1 MFNLGEV
8 NNLIS
13 EDNGA
18 ARTILIV
25 EDESII
31 ALNLKY
37 DLEDLGYDVI
47 GVVDTGDD
55 AIDNAVEFRPDLTI
69 MDINLKGD
77 INGIQAAKKI
87 LALDLAVIYL
97 TANTD
102 DITFNESLS
111 TSPASTFIPKPY
123 DINTLSK
130 NVALAINRQSVES
143 EKVNEARGIAKDKD
157 APKAETLQLEGG
169 ESELLESG
177 DEKTDYQNYLRYTD
191 LQQKAKEEYKL
202 SDNAIRHYKSKDPD
216 SKDRII
222 VVEDEAI
229 TAMNLKYDLE
239 DMGYEVLD
247 TLDTGSEAI
256 EKSEEL
262 YPDLVLMDIQ
272 LKGDIDGIE
281 AARQISEMG
290 IPVVF
295 LTANTDDD
303 TSFKALKTAPYGYIP
318 KPYSLQQLEM
328 TVAVALR
335 KHEEDIKTI
344 IKTEDKV
351 SEKNKELIIE
361 KTDVAIIVGISIIL
375 IVESLIMRNV
385 TWLQWIL
392 FIPSAIMIFLALVS
406 LKKQDPVKEWDVP
419 PFVTL
424 IVPAHNEEHTIAET
438 ATSLASI
445 DYYYNGEVNFE
456 LIVCNDG
463 SEDRTGEV
471 LAGLKDKFPHLK
483 IITRV
488 PPRSGKGKG
497 FVLNDALEI
506 SKGDVVAVFDADAK
520 VEPDFLNIIIPY
532 LNDPEV
538 QGVQARIKMY
548 NKDENWLTYMQH
560 VELAGFGNIV
570 RAKDILGK
578 AGFLGG
584 NGQLVKKEAIYGGGG
599 WDGFA
604 ITEDLNLSV
613 KLMIE
618 GYAIRY
624 CGETWVYQEAVP
636 TWRQLFRQRARWAIG
651 NFETLFIYGIKIIR
665 SPMPVF
671 RMFGVLE
678 HVAFYGLN
686 MLVFF
691 GFIVFA
697 VNLIGWFLLHNV
709 TIIRMDAPLIIGIL
723 SAFGFFPG
731 AVITLSRDRVG
742 FFKLIYGVVGYW
754 LYCFHLIPLF
764 FITSYQMLTRKERTW
779 AKTVHTG
786 DDEVEDAVGEDIP
799 VGEIGESEAL
809 R

>member
-1 MFNLGEV
+1 MAP
-8 NNLIS
+8 
-13 EDNGA
+13 EDIESNSKS
-18 ARTILIV
+18 ILIV

-37 DLEDLGYDVI
+37 DLEDLGYEVI
-47 GVVDTGDD
+47 DIVDTGDD
-55 AIDNAVEFRPDLTI
+55 AIDKAVEYRPDLTV

-77 INGIQAAKKI
+77 VNGIQAAKKI

-102 DITFNESLS
+102 DITFNEATS
-111 TSPASTFIPKPY
+111 TSPASAFIPKPY

-143 EKVNEARGIAKDKD
+143 EKVNEARGIAKEKNKPESDV
-157 APKAETLQLEGG
+157 LE
-169 ESELLESG
+169 LESG
-177 DEKTDYQNYLRYTD
+177 ENNLIESDEKVDYQNYMQYND
-191 LQQKAKEEYKL
+191 LQQKAKDEYKL
-202 SDNAIRHYKSKDPD
+202 SNNAIKHYENKDTESKI
-216 SKDRII
+216 KII

-229 TAMNLKYDLE
+229 TALNLKYDLE
-239 DMGYEVLD
+239 DLGYEVPETID
-247 TLDTGSEAI
+247 NGPEAI
-256 EKSEEL
+256 EKCNEI
-262 YPDLVLMDIQ
+262 YPDIVLMDIN
-272 LKGDIDGIE
+272 LKGNMNGIE
-281 AARQISEMG
+281 AADEISEIG
-290 IPVVF
+290 IPIIF
-295 LTANTDDD
+295 LTANTDDL
-303 TSFKALKTAPYGYIP
+303 TAFEALKTAPYGYLS
-318 KPYSLQQLEM
+318 KPYSNKDLEL
-328 TVAVALR
+328 TVGMVLR

-344 IKTEDKV
+344 IKTENKV
-351 SEKNKELIIE
+351 SEKNTELIIE
-361 KTDVAIIVGISIIL
+361 KTDIGLIL
-375 IVESLIMRNV
+375 IASMALIIASIYHRNV
-385 TWLQWIL
+385 TWLQWVL
-392 FIPSAIMIFLALVS
+392 LVPSAIMVFLAVVS
-406 LKKQDPVKEWDVP
+406 LKKQDPVEEWEVP

-438 ATSLASI
+438 VTSLASI

-463 SEDRTGEV
+463 SEDRTGEE
-471 LAGLKDKFPHLK
+471 LAKLKDKFPHLK

-506 SKGDVVAVFDADAK
+506 SKGEVVAVFDADAR
-520 VEPDFLNIIIPY
+520 VDPDFLSIIVPY

-538 QGVQARIKMY
+538 QGVQSRIKMY

-584 NGQLVKKEAIYGGGG
+584 NGQLVKKDAIYGGGG

-618 GYAIRY
+618 GNAIRY

-651 NFETLFIYGIKIIR
+651 NFETLFIYGTKIIK

-691 GFIVFA
+691 GFLVFA
-697 VNLIGWFLLHNV
+697 VNLIGWFLLDQT
-709 TIIRMDAPLIIGIL
+709 TIMRMDAPLIIGII

-731 AVITLSRDRVG
+731 AVITLSRDRVN
-742 FFKLIYGVVGYW
+742 FFKLLYGVFGYW

-786 DDEVEDAVGEDIP
+786 DDENAEVVDEDIP
-799 VGEIGESEAL
+799 VGEIETE
-809 R
+809 

>member
-1 MFNLGEV
+1 MCITLTIE
-8 NNLIS
+8 NNDS
-13 EDNGA
+13 NSK
-18 ARTILIV
+18 TILIV
-25 EDESII
+25 EDEAIT

-37 DLEDLGYDVI
+37 DLEDLGYKVI
-47 GVVDTGDD
+47 DIVDTGDD
-55 AIDNAVEFRPDLTI
+55 AIDRAVEFRPDLTI
-69 MDINLKGD
+69 MDINLKGN

-87 LALDLAVIYL
+87 LALDLAIIYL
-97 TANTD
+97 TANSD
-102 DITFNESLS
+102 DITFNETMS
-111 TSPASTFIPKPY
+111 TSPASSFILKPY
-123 DINTLSK
+123 NINMLSK

-143 EKVNEARGIAKDKD
+143 EKINEARGIAKEKDKSAGD
-157 APKAETLQLEGG
+157 VLQI
-169 ESELLESG
+169 ESG
-177 DEKTDYQNYLRYTD
+177 EQNLIETTDEKINYQNYLEYSD

-202 SDNAIRHYKSKDPD
+202 SNNAIIHYKTKDPD
-216 SKDRII
+216 SKVNIL

-229 TAMNLKYDLE
+229 TALNLKYDLE
-239 DMGYEVLD
+239 DLGYEVPETID
-247 TLDTGSEAI
+247 NGNDAI
-256 EKSEEL
+256 EKSQEL
-262 YPDLVLMDIQ
+262 YPDLVLMDIN
-272 LKGDIDGIE
+272 LKGNVDGIE
-281 AARQISEMG
+281 AAKEISEMG
-290 IPVVF
+290 IPIIF
-295 LTANTDDD
+295 LTANTDDM
-303 TSFKALKTAPYGYIP
+303 TAFEALKTAPYGYLS
-318 KPYSLQQLEM
+318 KPYSSKDLEL
-328 TVAVALR
+328 TVAMVLR
-335 KHEEDIKTI
+335 KHEEDVKTI
-344 IKTEDKV
+344 IKTENKV

-361 KTDVAIIVGISIIL
+361 KTDVAIILGISIIL
-375 IVESLIMRNV
+375 IVESLFMRNV

-392 FIPSAIMIFLALVS
+392 LIPSAIMVFLAIVS
-406 LKKQDPVKEWDVP
+406 LKKQDPVTEWDVP

-445 DYYYNGEVNFE
+445 DYYHDGKVNFE

-471 LAGLKDKFPHLK
+471 LAGLKEKFPHLK

-506 SKGDVVAVFDADAK
+506 SKGEVVAVFDADAR
-520 VEPDFLNIIIPY
+520 VDPDFLNIIIPY

-538 QGVQARIKMY
+538 QGVQSRIKMY

-584 NGQLVKKEAIYGGGG
+584 
-599 WDGFA
+599 
-604 ITEDLNLSV
+604 LNLSV

-624 CGETWVYQEAVP
+624 CGDTWVYQEAVP

-651 NFETLFIYGIKIIR
+651 NFETLFIYGTKIIR

-697 VNLIGWFLLHNV
+697 VNLIGWFLLDQT
-709 TIIRMDAPLIIGIL
+709 TIIRMDAPLIIGII

-731 AVITLSRDRVG
+731 AVITLTRDRVG
-742 FFKLIYGVVGYW
+742 FFKLLYGVFGYW

-764 FITSYQMLTRKERTW
+764 FITAYQMLTRKERTW

-786 DDEVEDAVGEDIP
+786 EDEVEEITDENIP
-799 VGEIGESEAL
+799 VGEIEKE
-809 R
+809 

>member
-1 MFNLGEV
+1 MAKITE
-8 NNLIS
+8 S
-13 EDNGA
+13 DKKS
-18 ARTILIV
+18 ILIV
-25 EDESII
+25 EDEAIT

-37 DLEDLGYDVI
+37 DLEDLGYEVI
-47 GVVDTGDD
+47 NMVDTGDD
-55 AIDNAVEFRPDLTI
+55 AIYNAVEFRPDLTI

-97 TANTD
+97 TGNTD

-111 TSPASTFIPKPY
+111 TSPASAFIPKPY
-123 DINTLSK
+123 DINVLSK

-143 EKVNEARGIAKDKD
+143 EKVNEARGIAKEKN
-157 APKAETLQLEGG
+157 KSEE
-169 ESELLESG
+169 ELLQIEDGEEKLIGSG
-177 DEKTDYQNYLRYTD
+177 DEKTNYQNYLQYDD
-191 LQQKAKEEYKL
+191 LQQKAKDEYKL
-202 SDNAIRHYKSKDPD
+202 SDNARKHYESKDKD
-216 SKDRII
+216 SKQKII

-229 TAMNLKYDLE
+229 TALNIKMDLE
-239 DMGYEVLD
+239 DLGYEVLE
-247 TLDTGSEAI
+247 TIDTGNEAI
-256 EKSEEL
+256 EKSREL
-262 YPDLVLMDIQ
+262 FPDIVLMDIN
-272 LKGDIDGIE
+272 LKGNITGIE
-281 AARQISEMG
+281 AAQEISELG
-290 IPVVF
+290 IPIIF
-295 LTANTDDD
+295 LTANTDDVTAFD
-303 TSFKALKTAPYGYIP
+303 ALKTAPYGYLS
-318 KPYSLQQLEM
+318 KPYSTKDLEL
-328 TVAVALR
+328 TVAMVLR

-351 SEKNKELIIE
+351 SEKNQELIIE
-361 KTDVAIIVGISIIL
+361 KTDVAIILGLSIIL
-375 IVESLIMRNV
+375 IVESLFMRNV

-392 FIPSAIMIFLALVS
+392 FIPSAIMIFLAIVS

-438 ATSLASI
+438 ATSLASM

-463 SEDRTGEV
+463 SEDRTGEE
-471 LAGLKDKFPHLK
+471 LAKLKDKFPHLR

-506 SKGDVVAVFDADAK
+506 SKGEIVAVFDADAR
-520 VEPDFLNIIIPY
+520 VDPDFLSIIIPY

-538 QGVQARIKMY
+538 QGVQSRIKMY

-584 NGQLVKKEAIYGGGG
+584 NGQLVKKDAIYGGGG

-651 NFETLFIYGIKIIR
+651 NFETLFIYGTKIIR

-697 VNLIGWFLLHNV
+697 VNLIGWFLLNQV

-731 AVITLSRDRVG
+731 AIITLSRDRVG
-742 FFKLIYGVVGYW
+742 FFKLLYGVFGYW

-764 FITSYQMLTRKERTW
+764 FITAYQMLTRKERTW
-779 AKTVHTG
+779 AKTLHTG
-786 DDEVEDAVGEDIP
+786 DDEVDDVEYENIPIGGEEDE
-799 VGEIGESEAL
+799 
-809 R
+809 

>member
-1 MFNLGEV
+1 MADD
-8 NNLIS
+8 NNS
-13 EDNGA
+13 KS
-18 ARTILIV
+18 ILIV

-37 DLEDLGYDVI
+37 DLEDLGYNVI
-47 GVVDTGDD
+47 GIVDTGDD
-55 AIDNAVEFRPDLTI
+55 AIDNAVEYRPDLTI

-77 INGIQAAKKI
+77 INGIHAAKKI

-97 TANTD
+97 TANSD
-102 DITFNESLS
+102 DITFNETIS
-111 TSPASTFIPKPY
+111 TSPASSFIPKPY
-123 DINTLSK
+123 DISTLSK

-143 EKVNEARGIAKDKD
+143 EKVNEARGIAKDKNQSD
-157 APKAETLQLEGG
+157 EEVLQLESG
-169 ESELLESG
+169 ERELIESA
-177 DEKTDYQNYLRYTD
+177 DENVDYQNYLEYSD

-202 SDNAIRHYKSKDPD
+202 SDNAIRHYKEKDPD
-216 SKDRII
+216 AKERII
-222 VVEDEAI
+222 VVEDESIVAL
-229 TAMNLKYDLE
+229 NLKYDLE
-239 DMGYEVLD
+239 DLGYEVLD
-247 TLDTGSEAI
+247 TFDTATDAI

-262 YPDLVLMDIQ
+262 FPDLVLMDIQ
-272 LKGDIDGIE
+272 LKGDIDGIQ
-281 AARQISEMG
+281 AAKEISEMG
-290 IPVVF
+290 IPVIF
-295 LTANTDDD
+295 LTANTDDA
-303 TSFKALKTAPYGYIP
+303 TSFEALKTAPYGYLS
-318 KPYSLQQLEM
+318 KPYSLKQLEL
-328 TVAVALR
+328 TVAMVLR

-361 KTDVAIIVGISIIL
+361 KTDVAIILGISIIL
-375 IVESLIMRNV
+375 IVESLFMRNV
-385 TWLQWIL
+385 TWLQWVL
-392 FIPSAIMIFLALVS
+392 LVPSAIMVFLAIVS
-406 LKKQDPVKEWDVP
+406 LKKPDPVTEWDVP

-438 ATSLASI
+438 ATSLASM
-445 DYYYNGEVNFE
+445 DYYLDGKVNFE

-471 LAGLKDKFPHLK
+471 LEGLKDKFPHLK

-506 SKGDVVAVFDADAK
+506 SKGEVVAVFDADAR
-520 VEPDFLNIIIPY
+520 VDPDFLTKIIPY

-538 QGVQARIKMY
+538 QGVQSRIKMY

-584 NGQLVKKEAIYGGGG
+584 NGQLVKKDAIYGGGG

-636 TWRQLFRQRARWAIG
+636 TLRQLFRQRARWAIG
-651 NFETLFIYGIKIIR
+651 NFETLFIYGLKIIR

-697 VNLIGWFLLHNV
+697 VNLIGWFVFHGV
-709 TIIRMDAPLIIGIL
+709 TIIRMDAPLIIGII

-731 AVITLSRDRVG
+731 AVITLARDRVN
-742 FFKLIYGVVGYW
+742 FFKLLYGVFGYW

-764 FITSYQMLTRKERTW
+764 FITAYQMLTRKERTW

-786 DDEVEDAVGEDIP
+786 DDEVEGVENEDIP
-799 VGEIGESEAL
+799 VGEINNDA
-809 R
+809 

>member
-1 MFNLGEV
+1 MYLV
-8 NNLIS
+8 S
-13 EDNGA
+13 EDSTNNSKS
-18 ARTILIV
+18 ILIV

-37 DLEDLGYDVI
+37 DLEDLGYNVI
-47 GVVDTGDD
+47 DIVDNGDD
-55 AIDNAVEFRPDLTI
+55 AIYKAVEYRPDLTI
-69 MDINLKGD
+69 MDINLKGNV
-77 INGIQAAKKI
+77 NGIQAAKKI

-97 TANTD
+97 TANSD
-102 DITFNESLS
+102 DITFNEATS
-111 TSPASTFIPKPY
+111 TSPASAFILKPY
-123 DINTLSK
+123 NMNSLSK
-130 NVALAINRQSVES
+130 SIALAINRQSVES
-143 EKVNEARGIAKDKD
+143 EKVNEARGIAKDKN
-157 APKAETLQLEGG
+157 
-169 ESELLESG
+169 ESEKDTLEIES
-177 DEKTDYQNYLRYTD
+177 DEKDLIESEDKELDYQNYMEYGD
-191 LQQKAKEEYKL
+191 LQQKAKDEYKL
-202 SDNAIRHYKSKDPD
+202 SDTARKHYELEYDESKQ
-216 SKDRII
+216 KI
-222 VVEDEAI
+222 VIVEDEAI
-229 TAMNLKYDLE
+229 TALNLKMDLE
-239 DMGYEVLD
+239 DLGYEVLD
-247 TLDTGSEAI
+247 TIDTGIEAI
-256 EKSEEL
+256 EKSIEL
-262 YPDLVLMDIQ
+262 YPDIVLMDIN
-272 LKGDIDGIE
+272 LKGDTDGIE
-281 AARQISEMG
+281 AAKEISENG
-290 IPVVF
+290 IPIIF
-295 LTANTDDD
+295 LTANTDDL
-303 TSFKALKTAPYGYIP
+303 TAFEALKTAPYGYLS
-318 KPYSLQQLEM
+318 KPYSLKDLELTIGM
-328 TVAVALR
+328 VLR
-335 KHEEDIKTI
+335 KHEEDLKTI

-351 SEKNKELIIE
+351 SEKNTELIIE
-361 KTDVAIIVGISIIL
+361 KTDIGIIL
-375 IVESLIMRNV
+375 IASLALIITSIYHRNV
-385 TWLQWIL
+385 TWLQWVL
-392 FIPSAIMIFLALVS
+392 FIPSAIMVFLAVVS
-406 LKKQDPVKEWDVP
+406 LKEQDPVEEWEIP

-463 SEDRTGEV
+463 SEDRTGEE
-471 LAGLKDKFPHLK
+471 LAKLKEKFPHLR

-506 SKGDVVAVFDADAK
+506 SKGEIVAVFDADAR
-520 VEPDFLNIIIPY
+520 VDPDFLNIIVPY

-538 QGVQARIKMY
+538 QGVQSRIKMY

-584 NGQLVKKEAIYGGGG
+584 NGQLVKKDAIYGGGG

-618 GYAIRY
+618 GNAIRY

-651 NFETLFIYGIKIIR
+651 NFETLFIYGTKIIR

-697 VNLIGWFLLHNV
+697 VNLIGWFLLHQV
-709 TIIRMDAPLIIGIL
+709 TIIRMDAPMVIGIL

-731 AVITLSRDRVG
+731 AVITLSRDKVG
-742 FFKLIYGVVGYW
+742 ILKLIYGVFGYW

-786 DDEVEDAVGEDIP
+786 DEEVEEVVYENIPIGTED
-799 VGEIGESEAL
+799 E
-809 R
+809 

>member
-1 MFNLGEV
+1 MAP
-8 NNLIS
+8 
-13 EDNGA
+13 EDNENNSKS
-18 ARTILIV
+18 ILIV

-37 DLEDLGYDVI
+37 DLEDLGYEVI
-47 GVVDTGDD
+47 DIVDTGDD
-55 AIDNAVEFRPDLTI
+55 AIDKAVEYRPDLTV

-77 INGIQAAKKI
+77 VNGIQAAKKI

-102 DITFNESLS
+102 DITFNEATS
-111 TSPASTFIPKPY
+111 TSPASAFIPKPY

-143 EKVNEARGIAKDKD
+143 EKVNEARGIAKEKNK
-157 APKAETLQLEGG
+157 PKSDVLE
-169 ESELLESG
+169 LESG
-177 DEKTDYQNYLRYTD
+177 ENNLIESDEKVDYQNYMQYND
-191 LQQKAKEEYKL
+191 LQQKAKDEYKL
-202 SDNAIRHYKSKDPD
+202 SNTAIKHYENKDTESKI
-216 SKDRII
+216 KII

-229 TAMNLKYDLE
+229 TALNLKYDLE
-239 DMGYEVLD
+239 DLGYEVPETID
-247 TLDTGSEAI
+247 NGPEAI
-256 EKSEEL
+256 EKCNEI
-262 YPDLVLMDIQ
+262 YPDIVLMDIN
-272 LKGDIDGIE
+272 LKGNMNGIE
-281 AARQISEMG
+281 AADEISEIG
-290 IPVVF
+290 IPIIF
-295 LTANTDDD
+295 LTANTDDL
-303 TSFKALKTAPYGYIP
+303 TAFEALKTAPYGYLS
-318 KPYSLQQLEM
+318 KPYSNKDLEL
-328 TVAVALR
+328 TVGMVLR

-344 IKTEDKV
+344 IKTENKV
-351 SEKNKELIIE
+351 SEKNTELIIE
-361 KTDVAIIVGISIIL
+361 KTDIGIIL
-375 IVESLIMRNV
+375 IASMALIIASIYHRNV
-385 TWLQWIL
+385 TWLQWVL
-392 FIPSAIMIFLALVS
+392 LIPSAIMVFLAVVS
-406 LKKQDPVKEWDVP
+406 LKKQDPVEEWEVP

-424 IVPAHNEEHTIAET
+424 IVPAHNEEYTIAET
-438 ATSLASI
+438 VTSLASI
-445 DYYYNGEVNFE
+445 EYYYNGEVNFE

-463 SEDRTGEV
+463 SEDRTGEE
-471 LAGLKDKFPHLK
+471 LAKLKDKFPHLK

-506 SKGDVVAVFDADAK
+506 SKGEVVAVFDADAR
-520 VEPDFLNIIIPY
+520 VDPDFLSIIVPY

-538 QGVQARIKMY
+538 QGVQSRIKMY

-584 NGQLVKKEAIYGGGG
+584 NGQLVKKDAIYGGGG

-618 GYAIRY
+618 GNAIRY

-651 NFETLFIYGIKIIR
+651 NFETLFIYGTKIIK

-691 GFIVFA
+691 GFLVFA
-697 VNLIGWFLLHNV
+697 VNLIGWFLLDQT
-709 TIIRMDAPLIIGIL
+709 TIMRMDAPLIIGII

-731 AVITLSRDRVG
+731 AVITLSRDRVS
-742 FFKLIYGVVGYW
+742 FFKLLYGVFGYW

-786 DDEVEDAVGEDIP
+786 DEEGAEVVDEDIP
-799 VGEIGESEAL
+799 VGEIETE
-809 R
+809 

>member
-1 MFNLGEV
+1 MTIE
-8 NNLIS
+8 NNDS
-13 EDNGA
+13 NSK
-18 ARTILIV
+18 TILIV
-25 EDESII
+25 EDEAIT

-37 DLEDLGYDVI
+37 DLEDLGYKVI
-47 GVVDTGDD
+47 DIVDTGDD
-55 AIDNAVEFRPDLTI
+55 AIDRAVEFRPDLTI
-69 MDINLKGD
+69 MDINLKGN

-87 LALDLAVIYL
+87 LALDLAIIYL
-97 TANTD
+97 TANSD
-102 DITFNESLS
+102 DITFNETMS
-111 TSPASTFIPKPY
+111 TSPASSFILKPY
-123 DINTLSK
+123 NINMLSK

-143 EKVNEARGIAKDKD
+143 EKINEARGIAKEKDKSAGD
-157 APKAETLQLEGG
+157 VLQI
-169 ESELLESG
+169 ESG
-177 DEKTDYQNYLRYTD
+177 EQNLIETTDEKINYQNYLEYSD

-202 SDNAIRHYKSKDPD
+202 SNNAIIHYKTKDPD
-216 SKDRII
+216 SKVNIL

-229 TAMNLKYDLE
+229 TALNLKYDLE
-239 DMGYEVLD
+239 DLGYEVPETID
-247 TLDTGSEAI
+247 NGNDAI
-256 EKSEEL
+256 EKSQEL
-262 YPDLVLMDIQ
+262 YPDLVLMDIN
-272 LKGDIDGIE
+272 LKGNVDGIE
-281 AARQISEMG
+281 AAKEISEMG
-290 IPVVF
+290 IPIIF
-295 LTANTDDD
+295 LTANTDDM
-303 TSFKALKTAPYGYIP
+303 TAFEALKTAPYGYLS
-318 KPYSLQQLEM
+318 KPYSSKDLEL
-328 TVAVALR
+328 TVAMVLR
-335 KHEEDIKTI
+335 KHEEDVKTI
-344 IKTEDKV
+344 IKTENKV

-361 KTDVAIIVGISIIL
+361 KTDVAIILGISIIL
-375 IVESLIMRNV
+375 IVESLFMRNV

-392 FIPSAIMIFLALVS
+392 LIPSAIMVFLAIVS
-406 LKKQDPVKEWDVP
+406 LKKQDPVTEWDVP

-445 DYYYNGEVNFE
+445 DYYHDGKVNFE

-471 LAGLKDKFPHLK
+471 LAGLKEKFPHLK

-506 SKGDVVAVFDADAK
+506 SKGEVVAVFDADAR
-520 VEPDFLNIIIPY
+520 VDPDFLNIIIPY

-538 QGVQARIKMY
+538 QGVQSRIKMY

-584 NGQLVKKEAIYGGGG
+584 NGQLVKKDAIYGGGG

-624 CGETWVYQEAVP
+624 CGDTWVYQEAVP

-651 NFETLFIYGIKIIR
+651 NFETLFIYGTKIIR

-697 VNLIGWFLLHNV
+697 VNLIGWFLLDQT
-709 TIIRMDAPLIIGIL
+709 TIIRMDAPLIIGII

-731 AVITLSRDRVG
+731 AVITLTRDRVG
-742 FFKLIYGVVGYW
+742 FFKLLYGVFGYW

-764 FITSYQMLTRKERTW
+764 FITAYQMLTRKERTW

-786 DDEVEDAVGEDIP
+786 EDEVEEITDENIP
-799 VGEIGESEAL
+799 VGEIEKE
-809 R
+809 

>member
-1 MFNLGEV
+1 MKRITE
-8 NNLIS
+8 NNENES
-13 EDNGA
+13 K
-18 ARTILIV
+18 TILIV
-25 EDESII
+25 EDEAII

-37 DLEDLGYDVI
+37 DLEDLGYEVI
-47 GVVDTGDD
+47 DIVDTGDD
-55 AIDNAVEFRPDLTI
+55 AIDRAIEFRPDLTI
-69 MDINLKGD
+69 MDINLKGNV
-77 INGIQAAKKI
+77 NGIQAAKKI

-97 TANTD
+97 TANSD
-102 DITFNESLS
+102 DITFNEATSK
-111 TSPASTFIPKPY
+111 SPASAFIPKPY
-123 DINTLSK
+123 NINTLSR
-130 NVALAINRQSVES
+130 NIALAINRQSVES
-143 EKVNEARGIAKDKD
+143 EKVNEARGIAKEKKKPESDV
-157 APKAETLQLEGG
+157 LQLESG
-169 ESELLESG
+169 ETNLIETTTE
-177 DEKTDYQNYLRYTD
+177 ENVDYQNYIKYDD

-202 SDNAIRHYKSKDPD
+202 SDTARKHYESKDPE
-216 SKDRII
+216 SKEKII
-222 VVEDEAI
+222 VVEDESIIAL
-229 TAMNLKYDLE
+229 NLKLDLE
-239 DMGYEVLD
+239 DLGYEVLE
-247 TLDTGSEAI
+247 TIDTGAEAI
-256 EKSEEL
+256 EKSRDL
-262 YPDLVLMDIQ
+262 YPDLVLMDIN
-272 LKGDIDGIE
+272 LKGNMSGIE
-281 AARQISEMG
+281 AAKEISEMG
-290 IPVVF
+290 IPIIF
-295 LTANTDDD
+295 LTANTDDE
-303 TSFKALKTAPYGYIP
+303 TTFEALKTVPYGHIS
-318 KPYSLQQLEM
+318 KPYSIQDLELTIGM
-328 TVAVALR
+328 ALR

-344 IKTEDKV
+344 IKTENKV
-351 SEKNKELIIE
+351 SEKNQELIIE
-361 KTDVAIIVGISIIL
+361 KTDVFIIL
-375 IVESLIMRNV
+375 FASMALIISSIYYRNV
-385 TWLQWIL
+385 TWLQWVL
-392 FIPSAIMIFLALVS
+392 FIPSAIMVFLAVVS
-406 LKKQDPVKEWDVP
+406 LKKQDPVEEWEVP

-445 DYYYNGEVNFE
+445 EYYYNGEVNFE

-463 SEDRTGEV
+463 SDDRTGEE
-471 LAGLKDKFPHLK
+471 LAKLKDKFPHLK

-506 SKGDVVAVFDADAK
+506 SKGEIVAVFDADAK
-520 VEPDFLNIIIPY
+520 VDPDFLSIIIPY

-538 QGVQARIKMY
+538 QGVQSRIKMY

-584 NGQLVKKEAIYGGGG
+584 NGQLVKKDAIYNGGG

-618 GYAIRY
+618 GNAIRY

-651 NFETLFIYGIKIIR
+651 NFETLFIYGTKIIK

-691 GFIVFA
+691 GFIVFT
-697 VNLIGWFLLHNV
+697 VNLIGWFIFHDV
-709 TIIRMDAPLIIGIL
+709 TIIRMDAPVIIGLL

-731 AVITLSRDRVG
+731 AVITLTRDRVG
-742 FFKLIYGVVGYW
+742 FFKTIYGVFGYW

-786 DDEVEDAVGEDIP
+786 DEEEVEAIEEDIP
-799 VGEIGESEAL
+799 VSITEDD
-809 R
+809 

>member
-1 MFNLGEV
+1 MYLV
-8 NNLIS
+8 S
-13 EDNGA
+13 EDSTNNSKS
-18 ARTILIV
+18 ILIV

-37 DLEDLGYDVI
+37 DLEDLGYNVI
-47 GVVDTGDD
+47 DIVDNGDD
-55 AIDNAVEFRPDLTI
+55 AIYKAVEYRPDLTI
-69 MDINLKGD
+69 MDINLKGNV
-77 INGIQAAKKI
+77 NGIQAAKKI

-97 TANTD
+97 TANSD
-102 DITFNESLS
+102 DITFNEATS
-111 TSPASTFIPKPY
+111 TSPASAFILKPY
-123 DINTLSK
+123 NMNSLSK
-130 NVALAINRQSVES
+130 SIALAINRQSVES
-143 EKVNEARGIAKDKD
+143 EKVNEARGIAKDKN
-157 APKAETLQLEGG
+157 
-169 ESELLESG
+169 ESEKDTLEIES
-177 DEKTDYQNYLRYTD
+177 DEKDLIESEDKELDYQNYMEYGD
-191 LQQKAKEEYKL
+191 LQQKAKDEYKL
-202 SDNAIRHYKSKDPD
+202 SDAARKHYELEYDESKQ
-216 SKDRII
+216 KI
-222 VVEDEAI
+222 VIVEDEAI
-229 TAMNLKYDLE
+229 TALNLKMDLE
-239 DMGYEVLD
+239 DLGYEVLD
-247 TLDTGSEAI
+247 TIDTGIEAI
-256 EKSEEL
+256 EKSIEL
-262 YPDLVLMDIQ
+262 YPDIVLMDIN
-272 LKGDIDGIE
+272 LKGDTDGIE
-281 AARQISEMG
+281 AAKEISENG
-290 IPVVF
+290 IPIIF
-295 LTANTDDD
+295 LTANTDDL
-303 TSFKALKTAPYGYIP
+303 TAFEALKTAPYGYLS
-318 KPYSLQQLEM
+318 KPYSLKDLELTIGM
-328 TVAVALR
+328 VLR
-335 KHEEDIKTI
+335 KHEEDLKTI

-351 SEKNKELIIE
+351 SEKNTELIIE
-361 KTDVAIIVGISIIL
+361 KTDIGIIL
-375 IVESLIMRNV
+375 IASLALIITSIYHRNV
-385 TWLQWIL
+385 TWLQWVL
-392 FIPSAIMIFLALVS
+392 FIPSAIMVFLAVVS
-406 LKKQDPVKEWDVP
+406 LKEQDPVEEWEIP

-463 SEDRTGEV
+463 SEDRTGEE
-471 LAGLKDKFPHLK
+471 LAKLKEKFPHLR

-506 SKGDVVAVFDADAK
+506 SKGEIVAVFDADAR
-520 VEPDFLNIIIPY
+520 VDPDFLNIIVPY

-538 QGVQARIKMY
+538 QGVQSRIKMY

-584 NGQLVKKEAIYGGGG
+584 NGQLVKKDAIYGGGG

-618 GYAIRY
+618 GNAIRY

-651 NFETLFIYGIKIIR
+651 NFETLFIYGTKIIR

-697 VNLIGWFLLHNV
+697 VNLIGWFLLHQV
-709 TIIRMDAPLIIGIL
+709 TIIRMDAPMVIGIL

-731 AVITLSRDRVG
+731 AVITLSRDKVG
-742 FFKLIYGVVGYW
+742 ILKLIYGVFGYW

-786 DDEVEDAVGEDIP
+786 DEEVEEVVYENIPIGTED
-799 VGEIGESEAL
+799 E
-809 R
+809 

>member
-1 MFNLGEV
+1 MGIE
-8 NNLIS
+8 NNENS
-13 EDNGA
+13 SK
-18 ARTILIV
+18 TILIV

-37 DLEDLGYDVI
+37 DLEDLGYNVI
-47 GVVDTGDD
+47 GIVDTGDD
-55 AIDNAVEFRPDLTI
+55 AIDNAVEHRPDLTI
-69 MDINLKGD
+69 MDINLKGE

-97 TANTD
+97 TANSD
-102 DITFNESLS
+102 DITFNETLS
-111 TSPASTFIPKPY
+111 TSPASAFIPKPY
-123 DINTLSK
+123 NIDALSK
-130 NVALAINRQSVES
+130 TIALAINRQSVES
-143 EKVNEARGIAKDKD
+143 EKVNEARGIAKDKNKSEKD
-157 APKAETLQLEGG
+157 VLEIEGG
-169 ESELLESG
+169 ENNLIGSE
-177 DEKTDYQNYLRYTD
+177 DENKDYQNYIEYGE

-202 SDNAIRHYKSKDPD
+202 SNDAIKHYKSRDGE
-216 SKDRII
+216 SKQKVII
-222 VVEDEAI
+222 VEDEAI
-229 TAMNLKYDLE
+229 TALNLKYDLE
-239 DMGYEVLD
+239 DLGYEVLETID
-247 TLDTGSEAI
+247 NGNEAI
-256 EKSEEL
+256 EKSQEL
-262 YPDLVLMDIQ
+262 FPDFVLMDIN
-272 LKGDIDGIE
+272 LKGNMRGIE
-281 AARQISEMG
+281 AAKEISEIG
-290 IPVVF
+290 IPIIF
-295 LTANTDDD
+295 LTANTDDF
-303 TSFKALKTAPYGYIP
+303 TAFEALKTAPYGYLS
-318 KPYSLQQLEM
+318 KPYSIKDLELTIG
-328 TVAVALR
+328 TVLR

-351 SEKNKELIIE
+351 SEKNTELIVE
-361 KTDVAIIVGISIIL
+361 KTDIAIILIACTIL
-375 IVESLIMRNV
+375 IVESIYHRNV
-385 TWLQWIL
+385 TWLQWVL
-392 FIPSAIMIFLALVS
+392 FIPSAIMIFLAVVS

-506 SKGDVVAVFDADAK
+506 SKGDVVAVFDADAR
-520 VEPDFLNIIIPY
+520 VDPDFLNIIIPY

-538 QGVQARIKMY
+538 QGVQSRIKMY

-651 NFETLFIYGIKIIR
+651 NFETLFIYGTKIIR

-671 RMFGVLE
+671 RMLGVLE

-697 VNLIGWFLLHNV
+697 VNLIGWFFLHQV

-731 AVITLSRDRVG
+731 AVITLSRDKVG
-742 FFKLIYGVVGYW
+742 FFKLLYGVFGYW

-764 FITSYQMLTRKERTW
+764 FITAYQMLTRRERTW

-786 DDEVEDAVGEDIP
+786 DDEVEEVVDEDIP
-799 VGEIGESEAL
+799 IGEMEDKQQVK
-809 R
+809 

>member
-1 MFNLGEV
+1 METE
-8 NNLIS
+8 NNKKS
-13 EDNGA
+13 
-18 ARTILIV
+18 ILIV

-37 DLEDLGYDVI
+37 DLEDLGYNVI
-47 GVVDTGDD
+47 NIVDNGDD

-97 TANTD
+97 TANSD
-102 DITFNESLS
+102 DITFNETLD
-111 TSPASTFIPKPY
+111 TSPGSAFIPKPY
-123 DINTLSK
+123 NINDLSK
-130 NVALAINRQSVES
+130 TIALAINRQSVES
-143 EKVNEARGIAKDKD
+143 EKVNEARGIAKEKNKSEDD
-157 APKAETLQLEGG
+157 ILEI
-169 ESELLESG
+169 ESG
-177 DEKTDYQNYLRYTD
+177 DENLLESADKKIDYQNYLEYED
-191 LQQKAKEEYKL
+191 LQHKAKEEYKL
-202 SDNAIRHYKSKDPD
+202 SNNAIKHYESRDSD
-216 SKDRII
+216 SKQRII

-229 TAMNLKYDLE
+229 TALNLKMDLE
-239 DMGYEVLD
+239 DLGYEVLETID
-247 TLDTGSEAI
+247 NGPEAI
-256 EKSEEL
+256 DKSNEL
-262 YPDLVLMDIQ
+262 YPDLVLMDIN
-272 LKGDIDGIE
+272 LKGNMTGIE
-281 AARQISEMG
+281 AANEISETG
-290 IPVVF
+290 IPIIF
-295 LTANTDDD
+295 LTANTDDF
-303 TSFKALKTAPYGYIP
+303 TAFEALKTIPYGYLS
-318 KPYSLQQLEM
+318 KPYSVKDLEL
-328 TVAVALR
+328 TIGTALR

-344 IKTEDKV
+344 IKTENKV
-351 SEKNKELIIE
+351 SEKNAELIIE
-361 KTDVAIIVGISIIL
+361 KTDIGIIL
-375 IVESLIMRNV
+375 IVSMALIVESIFYRNV
-385 TWLQWIL
+385 TWLQWVL

-406 LKKQDPVKEWDVP
+406 LKKQDPVEEWDVP

-445 DYYYNGEVNFE
+445 DYYLDGEVNFE

-506 SKGDVVAVFDADAK
+506 SKGEVVAVFDADAR
-520 VEPDFLNIIIPY
+520 VDPDFLNIIIPY

-538 QGVQARIKMY
+538 QGVQSRIKMY

-584 NGQLVKKEAIYGGGG
+584 NGQLVKKDAIYGGGG

-651 NFETLFIYGIKIIR
+651 NFETLFIYGTKIIR

-686 MLVFF
+686 MLIFF

-697 VNLIGWFLLHNV
+697 VNLVGWFLLNQV
-709 TIIRMDAPLIIGIL
+709 TIIRMDAPLVIGIL

-742 FFKLIYGVVGYW
+742 FFKLIYGVFGYW

-764 FITSYQMLTRKERTW
+764 FITAYQMLTRKERTW

-786 DDEVEDAVGEDIP
+786 DDEVEEITYENIP
-799 VGEIGESEAL
+799 VGEIEESDEVNV
-809 R
+809 

>member
-1 MFNLGEV
+1 MGRNLFKIKGV
-8 NNLIS
+8 IMTSQNNKKS
-13 EDNGA
+13 
-18 ARTILIV
+18 ILIV

-31 ALNLKY
+31 ALNLKM
-37 DLEDLGYDVI
+37 DLEDLGYEVI
-47 GVVDTGDD
+47 NIVDNGDD
-55 AIDNAVEFRPDLTI
+55 AIYNAVEHRPNLTI
-69 MDINLKGD
+69 MDINLKGSM
-77 INGIQAAKKI
+77 NGIQAAKKI

-97 TANTD
+97 TANSD
-102 DITFNESLS
+102 DITFNEATS
-111 TSPASTFIPKPY
+111 TSPASSFILKPY

-143 EKVNEARGIAKDKD
+143 EKVNEARGIAKEKN
-157 APKAETLQLEGG
+157 APESDVPLIEEGAENLI
-169 ESELLESG
+169 ESG
-177 DEKTDYQNYLRYTD
+177 DENTNYQNYIEYED
-191 LQQKAKEEYKL
+191 LQQKAKDEYKL
-202 SDNAIRHYKSKDPD
+202 SDNARKHYEKKD
-216 SKDRII
+216 KNEAEKII

-229 TAMNLKYDLE
+229 TALNLKMDLE
-239 DMGYEVLD
+239 DLGYEVLE
-247 TLDTGSEAI
+247 TIDTGSEAV

-262 YPDLVLMDIQ
+262 FPDMVLMDIN
-272 LKGDIDGIE
+272 LKGDMDGIE
-281 AARQISEMG
+281 ASRQISEMG
-290 IPVVF
+290 IPIIF
-295 LTANTDDD
+295 LTANTDDPTTFD
-303 TSFKALKTAPYGYIP
+303 ALKTAPYGYLS
-318 KPYSLQQLEM
+318 KPYTAKDLEL
-328 TVAVALR
+328 TVKMALR

-351 SEKNKELIIE
+351 KEKNEELIIE
-361 KTDVAIIVGISIIL
+361 KTDVAILVGVSFIL
-375 IVESLIMRNV
+375 IVESLFMKNV
-385 TWLQWIL
+385 TWLQWVL
-392 FIPSAIMIFLALVS
+392 LIPSAIMVFLAIVS

-463 SEDRTGEV
+463 SEDRTGEE
-471 LAGLKDKFPHLK
+471 LAKLKDKFPHLR

-506 SKGDVVAVFDADAK
+506 SKGEIVAVFDADAR
-520 VEPDFLNIIIPY
+520 VDPDFLNIIIPY
-532 LNDPEV
+532 LNDPDV
-538 QGVQARIKMY
+538 QGVQSRIKMY

-560 VELAGFGNIV
+560 VELAGFGNTV

-584 NGQLVKKEAIYGGGG
+584 NGQLVKKDAIYGGGG

-651 NFETLFIYGIKIIR
+651 NFETLFIYGTKIIR

-697 VNLIGWFLLHNV
+697 VNLIGWFALGGT
-709 TIIRMDAPLIIGIL
+709 TIIRMDAPLVIGII

-731 AVITLSRDRVG
+731 AVITLTRDRVSLP
-742 FFKLIYGVVGYW
+742 KMIYGVFGYW

-786 DDEVEDAVGEDIP
+786 DDEVEEVTYENIPIGDENGE
-799 VGEIGESEAL
+799 
-809 R
+809 

>member
-1 MFNLGEV
+1 MADD
-8 NNLIS
+8 NNS
-13 EDNGA
+13 KS
-18 ARTILIV
+18 ILIV

-37 DLEDLGYDVI
+37 DLEDLGYNVI
-47 GVVDTGDD
+47 GIVDTGDD
-55 AIDNAVEFRPDLTI
+55 AIDNAVEYRPDLTI

-97 TANTD
+97 TANSD
-102 DITFNESLS
+102 DITFNETIS
-111 TSPASTFIPKPY
+111 TSPASSFIPKPY

-157 APKAETLQLEGG
+157 QSEDVLQLESG
-169 ESELLESG
+169 ERELIESAG
-177 DEKTDYQNYLRYTD
+177 ENVDYQNYLEYAD

-202 SDNAIRHYKSKDPD
+202 SDNAIRHYKEKDPD
-216 SKDRII
+216 AKERII
-222 VVEDEAI
+222 VVEDESIVAL
-229 TAMNLKYDLE
+229 NLKYDLE
-239 DMGYEVLD
+239 DLGYEVLD
-247 TLDTGSEAI
+247 TFDTGTEAI

-262 YPDLVLMDIQ
+262 FPDLVLMDIQ
-272 LKGDIDGIE
+272 LKGDIDGIQ
-281 AARQISEMG
+281 AAKEISEMG
-290 IPVVF
+290 IPVIF
-295 LTANTDDD
+295 LTANTDDA
-303 TSFKALKTAPYGYIP
+303 TSFEALKTAPYGYLS
-318 KPYSLQQLEM
+318 KPYSLKQLEL
-328 TVAVALR
+328 TVAMVLR

-361 KTDVAIIVGISIIL
+361 KTDVAIILGISIIL

-385 TWLQWIL
+385 TWLQWVL
-392 FIPSAIMIFLALVS
+392 LIPSAIMVFLAIVS
-406 LKKQDPVKEWDVP
+406 LKKPDPVTEWDVP

-438 ATSLASI
+438 ATSLASM
-445 DYYYNGEVNFE
+445 DYYLDGKVNFE

-471 LAGLKDKFPHLK
+471 LEGLKDKFPHLK

-506 SKGDVVAVFDADAK
+506 SKGEVVAVFDADAR
-520 VEPDFLNIIIPY
+520 VDPDFLTKIIPY

-538 QGVQARIKMY
+538 QGVQSRIKMY

-584 NGQLVKKEAIYGGGG
+584 NGQLVKKDAIYGGGG

-636 TWRQLFRQRARWAIG
+636 TLRQLFRQRARWAIG
-651 NFETLFIYGIKIIR
+651 NFETLFIYGTKIIR

-697 VNLIGWFLLHNV
+697 VNLIGWFVFHGV
-709 TIIRMDAPLIIGIL
+709 TIIRMDAPLIIGII

-731 AVITLSRDRVG
+731 AVITLARDRVN
-742 FFKLIYGVVGYW
+742 FFKLLYGVFGYW

-764 FITSYQMLTRKERTW
+764 FITAYQMLTRKERTW

-786 DDEVEDAVGEDIP
+786 DEEVEGVENEDIP
-799 VGEIGESEAL
+799 VGEVE
-809 R
+809 

>member
-1 MFNLGEV
+1 MATRKNMAP
-8 NNLIS
+8 
-13 EDNGA
+13 EDNENNSKS
-18 ARTILIV
+18 ILIV

-37 DLEDLGYDVI
+37 DLEDLGYEVI
-47 GVVDTGDD
+47 DIVDTGDD
-55 AIDNAVEFRPDLTI
+55 AIDKAVEYRPDLTV

-77 INGIQAAKKI
+77 VNGIQAAKKI

-102 DITFNESLS
+102 DITFNEATS
-111 TSPASTFIPKPY
+111 TSPASAFIPKPY

-143 EKVNEARGIAKDKD
+143 EKVNEARGIAKEKNK
-157 APKAETLQLEGG
+157 PKSDVLE
-169 ESELLESG
+169 LESG
-177 DEKTDYQNYLRYTD
+177 ENNLIESDEKVDYQNYMQYND
-191 LQQKAKEEYKL
+191 LQQKAKDEYKL
-202 SDNAIRHYKSKDPD
+202 SNTAIKHYENKDTESKI
-216 SKDRII
+216 KII

-229 TAMNLKYDLE
+229 TALNLKYDLE
-239 DMGYEVLD
+239 DLGYEVPETID
-247 TLDTGSEAI
+247 NGPEAI
-256 EKSEEL
+256 EKCNEI
-262 YPDLVLMDIQ
+262 YPDIVLMDIN
-272 LKGDIDGIE
+272 LKGNMNGIE
-281 AARQISEMG
+281 AADEISEIG
-290 IPVVF
+290 IPIIF
-295 LTANTDDD
+295 LTANTDDL
-303 TSFKALKTAPYGYIP
+303 TAFEALKTAPYGYLS
-318 KPYSLQQLEM
+318 KPYSNKDLELTIGM
-328 TVAVALR
+328 VLR

-344 IKTEDKV
+344 IKTENKV
-351 SEKNKELIIE
+351 SEKNTELIIE
-361 KTDVAIIVGISIIL
+361 KTDIGIIL
-375 IVESLIMRNV
+375 IASMALIIASIYHRNV
-385 TWLQWIL
+385 TWLQWVL
-392 FIPSAIMIFLALVS
+392 LIPSAIMVFLAVVS
-406 LKKQDPVKEWDVP
+406 LKKQDPVEEWEVP

-424 IVPAHNEEHTIAET
+424 IVPAHNEEYTIAET
-438 ATSLASI
+438 VTSLASI
-445 DYYYNGEVNFE
+445 EYYYNGEVNFE

-463 SEDRTGEV
+463 SEDRTGEE
-471 LAGLKDKFPHLK
+471 LAKLKDKFPHLK

-506 SKGDVVAVFDADAK
+506 SKGEIVAVFDADAR
-520 VEPDFLNIIIPY
+520 VDPDFLSIIVPY

-538 QGVQARIKMY
+538 QGVQSRIKMY

-584 NGQLVKKEAIYGGGG
+584 NGQLVKKDAIYGGGG

-618 GYAIRY
+618 GNAIRY

-651 NFETLFIYGIKIIR
+651 NFETLFIYGTKIIK

-691 GFIVFA
+691 GFLVFA
-697 VNLIGWFLLHNV
+697 VNLIGWFLLDQT
-709 TIIRMDAPLIIGIL
+709 TIMRMDAPLIIGII

-731 AVITLSRDRVG
+731 AVITLSRDRVS
-742 FFKLIYGVVGYW
+742 FFKLLYGVFGYW

-786 DDEVEDAVGEDIP
+786 DEEGAEVVDEDIP
-799 VGEIGESEAL
+799 VGEIETE
-809 R
+809 

>member
-1 MFNLGEV
+1 M
-8 NNLIS
+8 I
-13 EDNGA
+13 EDSNEKNSK
-18 ARTILIV
+18 TILIV
-25 EDESII
+25 EDEAIT
-31 ALNLKY
+31 ALNLKL
-37 DLEDLGYDVI
+37 DLEDLGYEVI
-47 GVVDTGDD
+47 GIVDNGDD
-55 AIDNAVEFRPDLTI
+55 AIYNAVEFRPDLTI
-69 MDINLKGD
+69 MDINIKGD
-77 INGIQAAKKI
+77 VNGIQAAKKI

-102 DITFNESLS
+102 DITFNESKS
-111 TSPASTFIPKPY
+111 TSPAYAFISKPY
-123 DINTLSK
+123 NINMLSK

-143 EKVNEARGIAKDKD
+143 EKVNEARGIAKDKNKVQND
-157 APKAETLQLEGG
+157 DSEKNTEKKEN
-169 ESELLESG
+169 ESNM
-177 DEKTDYQNYLRYTD
+177 DTNYQNYLEYGD

-202 SDNAIRHYKSKDPD
+202 SNNAIKHYKSKEKD
-216 SKDRII
+216 SKTKVI

-229 TAMNLKYDLE
+229 TALNLKLDLE
-239 DMGYEVLD
+239 DLGYEVLD
-247 TLDTGSEAI
+247 TIDNVDEAI
-256 EKSEEL
+256 EKSKEL
-262 YPDLVLMDIQ
+262 FPDIVLMDIN
-272 LKGDIDGIE
+272 LKGDKTGID
-281 AARQISEMG
+281 AAKEVSEQG
-290 IPVVF
+290 IPIIF
-295 LTANTDDD
+295 LTANTDDF
-303 TSFKALKTAPYGYIP
+303 TAFKALKTAPYGYLS
-318 KPYSLQQLEM
+318 KPYSLKDLELTM
-328 TVAVALR
+328 GMALR
-335 KHEEDIKTI
+335 KYEEDIKTI

-351 SEKNKELIIE
+351 SEKNEELIIE
-361 KTDVAIIVGISIIL
+361 KIDI
-375 IVESLIMRNV
+375 SLIFFTCMALIAVSLLSLNV
-385 TWLQWIL
+385 TWLQWVL
-392 FIPSAIMIFLALVS
+392 FIPSAIMVFLAVVS
-406 LKKQDPVKEWDVP
+406 LKKQDPVEEWEVP

-438 ATSLASI
+438 VTSLASI
-445 DYYYNGEVNFE
+445 DYEYNGKVNYE

-463 SEDRTGEV
+463 SEDRTGEE
-471 LAGLKDKFPHLK
+471 LAKLKDTFPHLR

-506 SKGDVVAVFDADAK
+506 SKGEIVAVFDADAR
-520 VEPDFLNIIIPY
+520 VDPDFLQKILPY
-532 LNDPEV
+532 LNDPNV
-538 QGVQARIKMY
+538 QGVQSRIKMY

-624 CGETWVYQEAVP
+624 CGDTWVYQEAVP

-651 NFETLFIYGIKIIR
+651 NFETLFIYGMKIIR
-665 SPMPVF
+665 SPMPVL

-697 VNLIGWFLLHNV
+697 VNLIGWFFLNQT
-709 TIIRMDAPLIIGIL
+709 TIIRMDAPLVIGIL

-731 AVITLSRDRVG
+731 AVITLSRDRVS
-742 FFKLIYGVVGYW
+742 FPKLVYGVFGYW

-764 FITSYQMLTRKERTW
+764 FITSYQMLTRRERTW

-786 DDEVEDAVGEDIP
+786 DDEDVVDVEEDIP
-799 VGEIGESEAL
+799 IGNADDE
-809 R
+809 

>member
-1 MFNLGEV
+1 MAP
-8 NNLIS
+8 
-13 EDNGA
+13 EDNENNSKS
-18 ARTILIV
+18 ILIV

-37 DLEDLGYDVI
+37 DLEDLGYEVI
-47 GVVDTGDD
+47 DIVDTGDD
-55 AIDNAVEFRPDLTI
+55 AIDKAVEYRPDLTV

-102 DITFNESLS
+102 DITFNEATS
-111 TSPASTFIPKPY
+111 TSPASAFIPKPY

-143 EKVNEARGIAKDKD
+143 EKVNEARGIAKEKNK
-157 APKAETLQLEGG
+157 PKSDVLE
-169 ESELLESG
+169 LESG
-177 DEKTDYQNYLRYTD
+177 ENNLIESDEKVDYQNYMQYND
-191 LQQKAKEEYKL
+191 LQQKAKDEYKL
-202 SDNAIRHYKSKDPD
+202 SNTAIKHYENKDTESKI
-216 SKDRII
+216 KII

-229 TAMNLKYDLE
+229 TALNLKYDLE
-239 DMGYEVLD
+239 DLGYEVPETID
-247 TLDTGSEAI
+247 NGPEAI
-256 EKSEEL
+256 EKCNEI
-262 YPDLVLMDIQ
+262 YPDIVLMDIN
-272 LKGDIDGIE
+272 LKGNMNGIE
-281 AARQISEMG
+281 AADEISEIG
-290 IPVVF
+290 IPIIF
-295 LTANTDDD
+295 LTANTDDL
-303 TSFKALKTAPYGYIP
+303 TAFEALKTAPYGYLS
-318 KPYSLQQLEM
+318 KPYSNKDLELTIGM
-328 TVAVALR
+328 VLR

-344 IKTEDKV
+344 IKTENKV
-351 SEKNKELIIE
+351 SEKNTELIIE
-361 KTDVAIIVGISIIL
+361 KTDIGIIL
-375 IVESLIMRNV
+375 IASMALIIASIYHRNV
-385 TWLQWIL
+385 TWLQWVL
-392 FIPSAIMIFLALVS
+392 LIPSAIMVFLAVVS
-406 LKKQDPVKEWDVP
+406 LKKQDPVEEWEVP

-424 IVPAHNEEHTIAET
+424 IVPAHNEEYTIAET
-438 ATSLASI
+438 VTSLASI

-463 SEDRTGEV
+463 SEDKTGEE
-471 LAGLKDKFPHLK
+471 LAKLKDKFPHLK

-506 SKGDVVAVFDADAK
+506 SKGEVVAVFDADAR
-520 VEPDFLNIIIPY
+520 VDPDFLSIIVPY

-538 QGVQARIKMY
+538 QGVQSRIKMY

-584 NGQLVKKEAIYGGGG
+584 NGQLVKKDAIYGGGG

-618 GYAIRY
+618 GNAIRY

-651 NFETLFIYGIKIIR
+651 NFETLFIYGTKIIK

-691 GFIVFA
+691 GFLVFA
-697 VNLIGWFLLHNV
+697 VNLIGWFLLDQT
-709 TIIRMDAPLIIGIL
+709 TIMRMDAPLIIGII

-731 AVITLSRDRVG
+731 AVITLSRDRVS
-742 FFKLIYGVVGYW
+742 FFKLLYGVFGYW

-786 DDEVEDAVGEDIP
+786 DEEGAEVVDEDIP
-799 VGEIGESEAL
+799 VGEIETE
-809 R
+809 

>member
-1 MFNLGEV
+1 MCITLTIE
-8 NNLIS
+8 NNDS
-13 EDNGA
+13 NSK
-18 ARTILIV
+18 TILIV
-25 EDESII
+25 EDEAIT

-37 DLEDLGYDVI
+37 DLEDLGYKVI
-47 GVVDTGDD
+47 DIVDTGDD
-55 AIDNAVEFRPDLTI
+55 AIDRAVEFRPDLTI
-69 MDINLKGD
+69 MDINLKGN
-77 INGIQAAKKI
+77 INGMQAAKKI
-87 LALDLAVIYL
+87 LALDLAIIYL
-97 TANTD
+97 TANSD
-102 DITFNESLS
+102 DITFNETMS
-111 TSPASTFIPKPY
+111 TSPASSFILKPY
-123 DINTLSK
+123 NINMLSK

-143 EKVNEARGIAKDKD
+143 EKINEARGIAKEKDKSAGD
-157 APKAETLQLEGG
+157 VLQI
-169 ESELLESG
+169 ESG
-177 DEKTDYQNYLRYTD
+177 EQNLIETTDEKINYQNYLEYSD

-202 SDNAIRHYKSKDPD
+202 SNNAIIHYKTKDPD
-216 SKDRII
+216 SKVNIL

-229 TAMNLKYDLE
+229 TALNLKYDLE
-239 DMGYEVLD
+239 DLGYEVPETID
-247 TLDTGSEAI
+247 NGNDAI
-256 EKSEEL
+256 EKSQEL
-262 YPDLVLMDIQ
+262 YPDLVLMDIN
-272 LKGDIDGIE
+272 LKGNVDGIE
-281 AARQISEMG
+281 AAKEISEMG
-290 IPVVF
+290 IPIIF
-295 LTANTDDD
+295 LTANTDDM
-303 TSFKALKTAPYGYIP
+303 TAFEALKTAPYGYLS
-318 KPYSLQQLEM
+318 KPYSSKDLEL
-328 TVAVALR
+328 TVAMVLR
-335 KHEEDIKTI
+335 KHEEDVKTI
-344 IKTEDKV
+344 IKTENKV

-361 KTDVAIIVGISIIL
+361 KTDVAIILGISIIL
-375 IVESLIMRNV
+375 IVESLFMRNV

-392 FIPSAIMIFLALVS
+392 LIPSAIMVFLAIVS
-406 LKKQDPVKEWDVP
+406 LKKQDPVTEWDVP

-445 DYYYNGEVNFE
+445 DYYHDGKVNFE

-471 LAGLKDKFPHLK
+471 LAGLKEKFPHLK

-506 SKGDVVAVFDADAK
+506 SKGEVVAVFDADAR
-520 VEPDFLNIIIPY
+520 VDPDFLNIIIPY

-538 QGVQARIKMY
+538 QGVQSRIKMY

-584 NGQLVKKEAIYGGGG
+584 NGQLVKKDAIYGGGG

-624 CGETWVYQEAVP
+624 CGDTWVYQEAVP

-651 NFETLFIYGIKIIR
+651 NFETLFIYGTKIIR

-697 VNLIGWFLLHNV
+697 VNLIGWFLLDQT
-709 TIIRMDAPLIIGIL
+709 TIIRMDAPLIIGII

-731 AVITLSRDRVG
+731 AVITLTRDRVG
-742 FFKLIYGVVGYW
+742 FFKLLYGVFGYW

-764 FITSYQMLTRKERTW
+764 FITAYQMLTRKERTW

-786 DDEVEDAVGEDIP
+786 EDEVEEITDENIP
-799 VGEIGESEAL
+799 VGEIEKE
-809 R
+809 

>member
-1 MFNLGEV
+1 MVTGED
-8 NNLIS
+8 S
-13 EDNGA
+13 KS
-18 ARTILIV
+18 ILIV

-37 DLEDLGYDVI
+37 DLEDLGYTVI
-47 GVVDTGDD
+47 DIVDNGDD
-55 AIDNAVEFRPDLTI
+55 AIYRAVEFRPDLTI
-69 MDINLKGD
+69 MDINLKGNV
-77 INGIQAAKKI
+77 NGIQAAKKI
-87 LALDLAVIYL
+87 LALDLAVVYL
-97 TANTD
+97 TANSD
-102 DITFNESLS
+102 DITFNETISS
-111 TSPASTFIPKPY
+111 SPASAFIPKPY
-123 DINTLSK
+123 NINTLSK

-143 EKVNEARGIAKDKD
+143 EKVNEARGIAKDKNMSEND
-157 APKAETLQLEGG
+157 ILEIEGG
-169 ESELLESG
+169 ENLIG
-177 DEKTDYQNYLRYTD
+177 TDDERLDYQNYLQYDD
-191 LQQKAKEEYKL
+191 LQKKAKDEYKL
-202 SDNAIRHYKSKDPD
+202 SNDAIKHYESRDAD
-216 SKDRII
+216 SKQRII
-222 VVEDEAI
+222 IVEDEAI
-229 TAMNLKYDLE
+229 TALNLKYDLE
-239 DMGYEVLD
+239 DLGYEVLE
-247 TLDTGSEAI
+247 TFDTGTEAI
-256 EKSEEL
+256 EKSREMF
-262 YPDLVLMDIQ
+262 PDIVLMDIN
-272 LKGDIDGIE
+272 LKGDTNGIE
-281 AARQISEMG
+281 AASEISEMG
-290 IPVVF
+290 IPIIF
-295 LTANTDDD
+295 LTANTDDL
-303 TSFKALKTAPYGYIP
+303 TAFEALKTAPYGYLA
-318 KPYSLQQLEM
+318 KPYSLKDLELTIGM
-328 TVAVALR
+328 VVR

-344 IKTEDKV
+344 IKTENKV

-361 KTDVAIIVGISIIL
+361 KTDVAIILGLSIIL
-375 IVESLIMRNV
+375 IVESLFMRNV

-392 FIPSAIMIFLALVS
+392 FIPSAIMIFLAIVS

-438 ATSLASI
+438 ATSLASM

-506 SKGDVVAVFDADAK
+506 SKGDVVAVFDADAR
-520 VEPDFLNIIIPY
+520 VDPDFLNIIIPY
-532 LNDPEV
+532 LNDTEV
-538 QGVQARIKMY
+538 QGVQSRIKMY

-584 NGQLVKKEAIYGGGG
+584 NGQLVKKDAIYGGGG

-651 NFETLFIYGIKIIR
+651 NFETLFIYGTKIIK

-671 RMFGVLE
+671 RMLGVLE

-697 VNLIGWFLLHNV
+697 VNLIGWIVFHNV
-709 TIIRMDAPLIIGIL
+709 TIIRMDAPLVIGIL

-731 AVITLSRDRVG
+731 AVITLARDKTS
-742 FFKLIYGVVGYW
+742 FFKLLYGVFGYW

-764 FITSYQMLTRKERTW
+764 FITAYQMLTRKERTW

-786 DDEVEDAVGEDIP
+786 DDDVEEVVSEDIP
-799 VGEIGESEAL
+799 VGEIEGK
-809 R
+809 

>member
-1 MFNLGEV
+1 MAP
-8 NNLIS
+8 
-13 EDNGA
+13 EDNENNSKS
-18 ARTILIV
+18 ILIV

-37 DLEDLGYDVI
+37 DLEDLGYEVI
-47 GVVDTGDD
+47 DIVDTGDD
-55 AIDNAVEFRPDLTI
+55 AIDKAVEYRPDLTV

-77 INGIQAAKKI
+77 VNGIQAAKKI

-102 DITFNESLS
+102 DITFNEATS
-111 TSPASTFIPKPY
+111 TSPASAFIPKPY

-143 EKVNEARGIAKDKD
+143 EKVNEARGIAKEKNK
-157 APKAETLQLEGG
+157 PKSDVLE
-169 ESELLESG
+169 LESG
-177 DEKTDYQNYLRYTD
+177 ENNLIESDEKVDYQNYMQYND
-191 LQQKAKEEYKL
+191 LQQKAKDEYKL
-202 SDNAIRHYKSKDPD
+202 SNTAIKHYENKDTESKI
-216 SKDRII
+216 KII

-229 TAMNLKYDLE
+229 TALNLKYDLE
-239 DMGYEVLD
+239 DLGYEVPETID
-247 TLDTGSEAI
+247 NGPEAI
-256 EKSEEL
+256 EKCNEI
-262 YPDLVLMDIQ
+262 YPDIVLMDIN
-272 LKGDIDGIE
+272 LKGNMNGIE
-281 AARQISEMG
+281 AADEISEIG
-290 IPVVF
+290 IPIIF
-295 LTANTDDD
+295 LTANTDDL
-303 TSFKALKTAPYGYIP
+303 TAFEALKTAPYGYLS
-318 KPYSLQQLEM
+318 KPYSNKDLEL
-328 TVAVALR
+328 TVGMVLR

-344 IKTEDKV
+344 IKTENKV
-351 SEKNKELIIE
+351 SEKNTELIIE
-361 KTDVAIIVGISIIL
+361 KTDIGIIL
-375 IVESLIMRNV
+375 IASMALIIASIYHRNV
-385 TWLQWIL
+385 TWLQWVL
-392 FIPSAIMIFLALVS
+392 LIPSAIMVFLAVVS
-406 LKKQDPVKEWDVP
+406 LKKQDPVEEWEVP

-424 IVPAHNEEHTIAET
+424 IVPAHNEEYTIAET
-438 ATSLASI
+438 VTSLASI
-445 DYYYNGEVNFE
+445 EYYYNGEVNFE

-463 SEDRTGEV
+463 SEDRTGEE
-471 LAGLKDKFPHLK
+471 LAKLKDKFPHLK

-506 SKGDVVAVFDADAK
+506 SKGEIVAVFDADAR
-520 VEPDFLNIIIPY
+520 VDPDFLSIIVPY

-538 QGVQARIKMY
+538 QGVQSRIKMY

-584 NGQLVKKEAIYGGGG
+584 NGQLVKKDAIYGGGG

-618 GYAIRY
+618 GNAIRY

-651 NFETLFIYGIKIIR
+651 NFETLFIYGTKIIK

-691 GFIVFA
+691 GFLVFA
-697 VNLIGWFLLHNV
+697 VNLIGWFLLDQT
-709 TIIRMDAPLIIGIL
+709 TIMRMDAPLIIGII

-731 AVITLSRDRVG
+731 AVITLSRDRVS
-742 FFKLIYGVVGYW
+742 FFKLLYGVFGYW

-786 DDEVEDAVGEDIP
+786 DEEGAEVVDEDIP
-799 VGEIGESEAL
+799 VGEIETE
-809 R
+809 

>member
-1 MFNLGEV
+1 MIRKKGEV
-8 NNLIS
+8 NSIQSVS
-13 EDNGA
+13 ENESK
-18 ARTILIV
+18 TILIV
-25 EDESII
+25 EDEAII
-31 ALNLKY
+31 ALNLKM
-37 DLEDLGYDVI
+37 DLEDLGYEVI
-47 GVVDTGDD
+47 DIVDTGDD
-55 AIDNAVEFRPDLTI
+55 AIYKAVEYRPDLTI

-77 INGIQAAKKI
+77 MTGIQAAKKI

-102 DITFNESLS
+102 DTTFKEALATSPGSAFISKPYNIHSLS
-111 TSPASTFIPKPY
+111 KT
-123 DINTLSK
+123 
-130 NVALAINRQSVES
+130 VALAINRQAVES
-143 EKVNEARGIAKDKD
+143 EKVNEARGIAKERRK
-157 APKAETLQLEGG
+157 PKGDVLEI
-169 ESELLESG
+169 ESG
-177 DEKTDYQNYLRYTD
+177 DELNVIGAPDITINYQNYLQYVD

-202 SDNAIRHYKSKDPD
+202 SDTARKHYESRDADAKTKVL
-216 SKDRII
+216 

-229 TAMNLKYDLE
+229 TALNIKMDLE
-239 DMGYEVLD
+239 DLGYEVPEPVD
-247 TLDTGSEAI
+247 NGPEAI
-256 EKSEEL
+256 EKSDEI
-262 YPDLVLMDIQ
+262 YPDIVLMDIN
-272 LKGDIDGIE
+272 LKGSMTGIE
-281 AARQISEMG
+281 AAKEISEMG
-290 IPVVF
+290 IPIIF
-295 LTANTDDD
+295 LTANTDDA
-303 TSFKALKTAPYGYIP
+303 TAFEALKTAPYGYLS
-318 KPYSLQQLEM
+318 KPYTVKDLELTIGM
-328 TVAVALR
+328 VLR
-335 KHEEDIKTI
+335 KHEEDVKTI
-344 IKTEDKV
+344 IKTENKV
-351 SEKNKELIIE
+351 AQKNDELIIE
-361 KTDVAIIVGISIIL
+361 KTDIGILLIGCIIL
-375 IVESLIMRNV
+375 IIESLYYRNV
-385 TWLQWIL
+385 TWLQYVL
-392 FIPSAIMIFLALVS
+392 FIPSAIMIFLALAS
-406 LKKQDPVKEWDVP
+406 LKTPDPVEEWDVP

-424 IVPAHNEEHTIAET
+424 VVPAHNEEHTIAET

-445 DYYYNGEVNFE
+445 DYYYDGKINYE

-463 SEDRTGEV
+463 SEDRTGEE
-471 LAGLKDKFPHLK
+471 LAKLKDKFPHLR

-506 SKGDVVAVFDADAK
+506 SKGEIIAVFDADAK
-520 VEPDFLNIIIPY
+520 VDPDFLKIIIPY
-532 LNDPEV
+532 LNDPDV
-538 QGVQARIKMY
+538 QGVQCRIKMY
-548 NKDENWLTYMQH
+548 NKNENWLTHMQH

-584 NGQLVKKEAIYGGGG
+584 NGQLVKKDAIYGGGG

-624 CGETWVYQEAVP
+624 CGETCVYQEAVP
-636 TWRQLFRQRARWAIG
+636 TWRQLFRQRARWSIG
-651 NFETLFIYGIKIIR
+651 NFETLFIYGTKIIR

-697 VNLIGWFLLHNV
+697 VNLVGWFFFNHA

-731 AVITLSRDRVG
+731 AVITLSRDKVG
-742 FFKLIYGVVGYW
+742 IFEMIYGIIGYW

-764 FITSYQMLTRKERTW
+764 FITAHHMLTRKERTW

-786 DDEVEDAVGEDIP
+786 DDEGVETVNEDIP
-799 VGEIGESEAL
+799 VGKIGDK
-809 R
+809 

>member
-1 MFNLGEV
+1 MGIE
-8 NNLIS
+8 NNENS
-13 EDNGA
+13 SK
-18 ARTILIV
+18 TILIV

-37 DLEDLGYDVI
+37 DLEDLGYNVI
-47 GVVDTGDD
+47 GIVDTGDD
-55 AIDNAVEFRPDLTI
+55 AIDNAVEHRPDLTI
-69 MDINLKGD
+69 MDINLKGE

-97 TANTD
+97 TANSD
-102 DITFNESLS
+102 DITFNETLS
-111 TSPASTFIPKPY
+111 TSPASAFIPKPY
-123 DINTLSK
+123 NIDALSK
-130 NVALAINRQSVES
+130 TIALAINRQSVES
-143 EKVNEARGIAKDKD
+143 EKVNEARGIAKDKNKSEKD
-157 APKAETLQLEGG
+157 VLEIEGG
-169 ESELLESG
+169 ENHLIESG
-177 DEKTDYQNYLRYTD
+177 DESKDYQNYIEYGE

-202 SDNAIRHYKSKDPD
+202 SNDAIKHYKSRDD
-216 SKDRII
+216 ESKQKVII
-222 VVEDEAI
+222 VEDEAI
-229 TAMNLKYDLE
+229 TALNLKYDLE
-239 DMGYEVLD
+239 DLGYEVLETID
-247 TLDTGSEAI
+247 NGNEAI
-256 EKSEEL
+256 EKSQEL
-262 YPDLVLMDIQ
+262 FPDFVLMDIN
-272 LKGDIDGIE
+272 LKGNMRGIE
-281 AARQISEMG
+281 AAKEISEIG
-290 IPVVF
+290 IPIIF
-295 LTANTDDD
+295 LTANTDDF
-303 TSFKALKTAPYGYIP
+303 TAFEALKTAPYGYLS
-318 KPYSLQQLEM
+318 KPYSIKDLELTIG
-328 TVAVALR
+328 TVLR

-351 SEKNKELIIE
+351 SEKNTELIVE
-361 KTDVAIIVGISIIL
+361 KTDIAIILIACTIL
-375 IVESLIMRNV
+375 IVESIYHRNV
-385 TWLQWIL
+385 TWLQWVL
-392 FIPSAIMIFLALVS
+392 FIPSAIMIFLAVVS

-506 SKGDVVAVFDADAK
+506 SKGDVVAVFDADAR
-520 VEPDFLNIIIPY
+520 VDPDFLNIIIPY

-538 QGVQARIKMY
+538 QGVQSRIKMY

-651 NFETLFIYGIKIIR
+651 NFETLFIYGTKIIR

-671 RMFGVLE
+671 RMLGVLE

-697 VNLIGWFLLHNV
+697 VNLIGWFFLHQV
-709 TIIRMDAPLIIGIL
+709 TIIRMDTPLIIGIL

-731 AVITLSRDRVG
+731 AVITLSRDKVG
-742 FFKLIYGVVGYW
+742 FFKLLYGVFGYW

-764 FITSYQMLTRKERTW
+764 FITAYQMLTRRERTW

-786 DDEVEDAVGEDIP
+786 DDEVEEVVDEDIP
-799 VGEIGESEAL
+799 IGEMEDKQQVK
-809 R
+809 

>member
-1 MFNLGEV
+1 MLAD
-8 NNLIS
+8 S
-13 EDNGA
+13 DSKS
-18 ARTILIV
+18 ILIV

-37 DLEDLGYDVI
+37 DLEDLGYTVI
-47 GVVDTGDD
+47 DIVDNGDD
-55 AIDNAVEFRPDLTI
+55 AIYKAVEFRPDLTI
-69 MDINLKGD
+69 MDINLKGSV
-77 INGIQAAKKI
+77 NGIQAAKKI

-97 TANTD
+97 TANSD
-102 DITFNESLS
+102 DITFNETIS
-111 TSPASTFIPKPY
+111 TSPASAFIPKPY
-123 DINTLSK
+123 NISTLSK

-143 EKVNEARGIAKDKD
+143 EKVNEARGIAKDKNK
-157 APKAETLQLEGG
+157 PESNVLEI
-169 ESELLESG
+169 ESG
-177 DEKTDYQNYLRYTD
+177 ENLIEIDDKKLDYQNYMQYGD
-191 LQQKAKEEYKL
+191 LQQKAKDEYKL
-202 SDNAIRHYKSKDPD
+202 SNDAIKHYESKDAE
-216 SKDRII
+216 SKQRII

-229 TAMNLKYDLE
+229 TALNLKYDLE
-239 DMGYEVLD
+239 DLGYEVLE
-247 TLDTGSEAI
+247 TIDTGTEAI
-256 EKSEEL
+256 EKSREL
-262 YPDLVLMDIQ
+262 FPDIVLMDIN
-272 LKGDIDGIE
+272 LKGDTDGIE
-281 AARQISEMG
+281 AANEISEMG
-290 IPVVF
+290 IPIIF
-295 LTANTDDD
+295 LTANTDDL
-303 TSFKALKTAPYGYIP
+303 TTFEALKTAPYGYLS
-318 KPYSLQQLEM
+318 KPYSLKDLEL
-328 TVAVALR
+328 TVGMVVR

-344 IKTEDKV
+344 IKTENKV

-361 KTDVAIIVGISIIL
+361 KTDVAIILGLSIIL
-375 IVESLIMRNV
+375 IIESIFMRNV
-385 TWLQWIL
+385 TWLQWVL

-438 ATSLASI
+438 ATSLASM
-445 DYYYNGEVNFE
+445 DYYHNGEVNFE

-506 SKGDVVAVFDADAK
+506 SKGDVVAVFDADAR
-520 VEPDFLNIIIPY
+520 VDPDFLNIIIPY
-532 LNDPEV
+532 LNDTEV
-538 QGVQARIKMY
+538 QGVQSRIKMY

-584 NGQLVKKEAIYGGGG
+584 NGQLVKKDAIYGGGG

-651 NFETLFIYGIKIIR
+651 NFETLFIYGTKIIR

-691 GFIVFA
+691 GFIVFLI
-697 VNLIGWFLLHNV
+697 NLIGWFIFHNV
-709 TIIRMDAPLIIGIL
+709 TIIRMDAPLVIGIL

-731 AVITLSRDRVG
+731 AVITLARDKTN
-742 FFKLIYGVVGYW
+742 FFKLIYGVFGYW

-764 FITSYQMLTRKERTW
+764 FITAYQMLTRKERTW

-786 DDEVEDAVGEDIP
+786 DDEVEELISEDIP
-799 VGEIGESEAL
+799 VGEIEDKG
-809 R
+809 

>member
-1 MFNLGEV
+1 MATRKNMAP
-8 NNLIS
+8 
-13 EDNGA
+13 EDNENNSKS
-18 ARTILIV
+18 ILIV

-37 DLEDLGYDVI
+37 DLEDLGYEVI
-47 GVVDTGDD
+47 DIVDTGDD
-55 AIDNAVEFRPDLTI
+55 AIDKAVEYRPDLTV

-77 INGIQAAKKI
+77 VNGIQAAKKI

-102 DITFNESLS
+102 DITFNEATS
-111 TSPASTFIPKPY
+111 TSPASAFIPKPY

-143 EKVNEARGIAKDKD
+143 EKVNEARGIAKEKNK
-157 APKAETLQLEGG
+157 PKSDVLE
-169 ESELLESG
+169 LESG
-177 DEKTDYQNYLRYTD
+177 ENNLIESDEKVDYQNYMQYND
-191 LQQKAKEEYKL
+191 LQQKAKDEYKL
-202 SDNAIRHYKSKDPD
+202 SNTAIKHYENKDTESKI
-216 SKDRII
+216 KII

-229 TAMNLKYDLE
+229 TALNLKYDLE
-239 DMGYEVLD
+239 DLGYEVPETID
-247 TLDTGSEAI
+247 NGPEAI
-256 EKSEEL
+256 EKCNEI
-262 YPDLVLMDIQ
+262 YPDIVLMDIN
-272 LKGDIDGIE
+272 LKGNMNGIE
-281 AARQISEMG
+281 AADEISEIG
-290 IPVVF
+290 IPIIF
-295 LTANTDDD
+295 LTANTDDL
-303 TSFKALKTAPYGYIP
+303 TAFEALKTAPYGYLS
-318 KPYSLQQLEM
+318 KPYSNKDLEL
-328 TVAVALR
+328 TVGMVLR

-344 IKTEDKV
+344 IKTENKV
-351 SEKNKELIIE
+351 SEKNTELIIE
-361 KTDVAIIVGISIIL
+361 KTDIGIIL
-375 IVESLIMRNV
+375 IASMALIIASIYHRNV
-385 TWLQWIL
+385 TWLQWVL
-392 FIPSAIMIFLALVS
+392 LIPSAIMVFLAVVS
-406 LKKQDPVKEWDVP
+406 LKKQDPVEEWEVP

-424 IVPAHNEEHTIAET
+424 IVPAHNEEYTIAET
-438 ATSLASI
+438 VTSLASI

-463 SEDRTGEV
+463 SEDRTGEE
-471 LAGLKDKFPHLK
+471 LAKLKDKFPHLK

-506 SKGDVVAVFDADAK
+506 SKGEIVAVFDADAR
-520 VEPDFLNIIIPY
+520 VDPDFLSIIVPY

-538 QGVQARIKMY
+538 QGVQSRIKMY

-584 NGQLVKKEAIYGGGG
+584 NGQLVKKDAIYGGGG

-618 GYAIRY
+618 GNAIRY

-651 NFETLFIYGIKIIR
+651 NFETLFIYGTKIIK

-691 GFIVFA
+691 GFLVFA
-697 VNLIGWFLLHNV
+697 VNLIGWFLLDQT
-709 TIIRMDAPLIIGIL
+709 TIMRMDAPLIIGII

-731 AVITLSRDRVG
+731 AVITLSRDRVS
-742 FFKLIYGVVGYW
+742 FFKLLYGVFGYW

-786 DDEVEDAVGEDIP
+786 DEEGAEVVDEDIP
-799 VGEIGESEAL
+799 VGEIETE
-809 R
+809 

>member
-1 MFNLGEV
+1 MAP
-8 NNLIS
+8 
-13 EDNGA
+13 EDNELNSK
-18 ARTILIV
+18 TILIV

-37 DLEDLGYDVI
+37 DLEDLGYEVI
-47 GVVDTGDD
+47 DIVDTGDD
-55 AIDNAVEFRPDLTI
+55 AIDKAVEYRPDLTV

-77 INGIQAAKKI
+77 VNGIQAAKKI

-102 DITFNESLS
+102 DITFNEATS
-111 TSPASTFIPKPY
+111 TSPASAFIPKPY

-143 EKVNEARGIAKDKD
+143 EKINEARGIAKEKNK
-157 APKAETLQLEGG
+157 PESGSLE
-169 ESELLESG
+169 LESG
-177 DEKTDYQNYLRYTD
+177 ETNLIESDEKVDYQNYIQYND
-191 LQQKAKEEYKL
+191 LQQKAKDEYKL
-202 SDNAIRHYKSKDPD
+202 SNNAIKHYEGKDSESKI
-216 SKDRII
+216 KII

-229 TAMNLKYDLE
+229 TALNLKYDLE
-239 DMGYEVLD
+239 DLGYEVPETID
-247 TLDTGSEAI
+247 NGPEAI
-256 EKSEEL
+256 EKCNEI
-262 YPDLVLMDIQ
+262 YPDIVLMDIN
-272 LKGDIDGIE
+272 LKGNMTGIE
-281 AARQISEMG
+281 AADEISEIG
-290 IPVVF
+290 IPIIF
-295 LTANTDDD
+295 LTANTDDL
-303 TSFKALKTAPYGYIP
+303 TAFEALKTAPYGYLS
-318 KPYSLQQLEM
+318 KPYSNKDLEL
-328 TVAVALR
+328 TVGMVLR

-344 IKTEDKV
+344 IKTENKV
-351 SEKNKELIIE
+351 SEKNTELIIE
-361 KTDVAIIVGISIIL
+361 KTDIGIIL
-375 IVESLIMRNV
+375 IASMALIIASIYHRNV
-385 TWLQWIL
+385 TWLQWVL
-392 FIPSAIMIFLALVS
+392 LIPSAIMVFLAVVS

-463 SEDRTGEV
+463 SEDRTGEE
-471 LAGLKDKFPHLK
+471 LAKLKDKFPHLK

-506 SKGDVVAVFDADAK
+506 SKGEVVAVFDADAR
-520 VEPDFLNIIIPY
+520 VDPDFLSIIVPY

-538 QGVQARIKMY
+538 QGVQSRIKMY

-584 NGQLVKKEAIYGGGG
+584 NGQLVKKDAIYGGGG

-618 GYAIRY
+618 GNAIRY

-651 NFETLFIYGIKIIR
+651 NFETLFIYGTKIIK

-691 GFIVFA
+691 GFLVFA
-697 VNLIGWFLLHNV
+697 VNLIGWFLLGQT
-709 TIIRMDAPLIIGIL
+709 TIMRMDAPLIIGII

-731 AVITLSRDRVG
+731 AVITLARDRVN
-742 FFKLIYGVVGYW
+742 FFKLLYGVFGYW

-786 DDEVEDAVGEDIP
+786 DDEGAEVVDEDIP
-799 VGEIGESEAL
+799 VGEIETE
-809 R
+809 

>member
-1 MFNLGEV
+1 ML
-8 NNLIS
+8 
-13 EDNGA
+13 EDNNSKS
-18 ARTILIV
+18 ILIV
-25 EDESII
+25 EDDI

-37 DLEDLGYDVI
+37 DLEDLGYTVI
-47 GVVDTGDD
+47 DTVDNGDE
-55 AIDNAVEFRPDLTI
+55 AIYKAVEFRPDLTI
-69 MDINLKGD
+69 MDINLKGEV
-77 INGIQAAKKI
+77 NGISAAKKI

-97 TANTD
+97 TANSD
-102 DITFNESLS
+102 DITFNETIS
-111 TSPASTFIPKPY
+111 TSPGSAFIPKPY
-123 DINTLSK
+123 NINTLSK

-143 EKVNEARGIAKDKD
+143 EKVNEARGIAKEKDKPEGD
-157 APKAETLQLEGG
+157 IPEIEGSENLIEAEDKKL
-169 ESELLESG
+169 
-177 DEKTDYQNYLRYTD
+177 DYQNYMGYD
-191 LQQKAKEEYKL
+191 ELQKKAKDEYKL
-202 SDNAIRHYKSKDPD
+202 SDNARKHYESRDEDAKQK
-216 SKDRII
+216 II
-222 VVEDEAI
+222 IVEDEAI
-229 TAMNLKYDLE
+229 TALNLKYDLE
-239 DMGYEVLD
+239 DLGYEVLESVD
-247 TLDTGSEAI
+247 NGNDAI
-256 EKSEEL
+256 EKSRDL
-262 YPDLVLMDIQ
+262 FPDMVLMDIN
-272 LKGDIDGIE
+272 LKGNMTGIE
-281 AARQISEMG
+281 AADEISEMG
-290 IPVVF
+290 IPIIF
-295 LTANTDDD
+295 LTANTDDM
-303 TSFKALKTAPYGYIP
+303 TAFEALKTAPYGYIP
-318 KPYSLQQLEM
+318 KPYSIRDLELTLGM
-328 TVAVALR
+328 VVR

-344 IKTEDKV
+344 IKTENKV

-361 KTDVAIIVGISIIL
+361 KTDVAIIVGFSIIL
-375 IVESLIMRNV
+375 IVESLFMRNV
-385 TWLQWIL
+385 TWLQWVL
-392 FIPSAIMIFLALVS
+392 FIPSAIMIFLAVVS
-406 LKKQDPVKEWDVP
+406 LKKPDPVTEWDVP

-438 ATSLASI
+438 ATSLASM

-471 LAGLKDKFPHLK
+471 LAGLKEQFPHLR

-520 VEPDFLNIIIPY
+520 VDPDFLNIIIPY

-538 QGVQARIKMY
+538 QGVQSRIKMY

-624 CGETWVYQEAVP
+624 CGETCVYQEAVP

-651 NFETLFIYGIKIIR
+651 NFETLFIYGVKIIK

-691 GFIVFA
+691 GFIVFL

-709 TIIRMDAPLIIGIL
+709 TIIRMDAPLIIGLL

-731 AVITLSRDRVG
+731 AVITLARDKTN
-742 FFKLIYGVVGYW
+742 FFKLLYGVFGYW

-764 FITSYQMLTRKERTW
+764 FITAYQMLTRKERTW

-786 DDEVEDAVGEDIP
+786 DDEVEDEVNEDIP
-799 VGEIGESEAL
+799 VGEIGAREG
-809 R
+809 